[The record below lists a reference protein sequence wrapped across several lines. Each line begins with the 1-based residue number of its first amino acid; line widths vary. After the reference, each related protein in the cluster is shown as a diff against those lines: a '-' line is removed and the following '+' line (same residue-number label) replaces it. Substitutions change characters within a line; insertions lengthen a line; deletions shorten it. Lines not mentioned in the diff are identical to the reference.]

1 MTSTVTAQERLG
13 HGDSEF
19 EVSLTYLEKNKTK
32 QQKPQLPQIIPEQQS
47 CLVKLK
53 EISETVLNP

>member
-19 EVSLTYLEKNKTK
+19 EVSLTYLEKNTTK
-32 QQKPQLPQIIPEQQS
+32 QQKPQLPGIGTETGRKISGIE
-47 CLVKLK
+47 LK
-53 EISETVLNP
+53 TQK